1 MRPPGEPAYRPSG
14 WAAHIIPSRKDAQQR
29 MSSHAPVQYALLTL
43 LIVLFRIDPLSAQA
57 VTAAIAIWEVANHP
71 RPAR

>member
-1 MRPPGEPAYRPSG
+1 MLP
-14 WAAHIIPSRKDAQQR
+14 
-29 MSSHAPVQYALLTL
+29 SHAPVQYALLTL

-57 VTAAIAIWEVANHP
+57 ATAALTIWEVADHS